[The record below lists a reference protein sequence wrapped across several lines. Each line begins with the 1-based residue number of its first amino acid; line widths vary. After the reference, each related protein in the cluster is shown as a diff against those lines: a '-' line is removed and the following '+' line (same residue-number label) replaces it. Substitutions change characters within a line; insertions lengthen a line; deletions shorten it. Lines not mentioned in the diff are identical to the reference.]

1 MVATMERPKTDNMS
15 VFGNEVEIDD
25 VLYVSVDF
33 LRHYPEYLDNEI
45 EQLGAEADSE
55 IDETEA
61 AAVDESLSTHKSEL
75 KINGTTYIA
84 LPVVRNN
91 PNYVELKYNQN
102 ADVALD
108 AFIPN
113 KYLDA
118 DSPIADFGR
127 RRRSI
132 SPN

>member
-15 VFGNEVEIDD
+15 VFGNEVEIDE

-45 EQLGAEADSE
+45 EQLGAEADYE
-55 IDETEA
+55 TGETE
-61 AAVDESLSTHKSEL
+61 AAVDESFSTHKSEL
-75 KINGTTYIA
+75 KINGTSYIA

-108 AFIPN
+108 SFIPN

-118 DSPIADFGR
+118 DSPIAPSSR
-127 RRRSI
+127 RRFL

>member
-1 MVATMERPKTDNMS
+1 MDRPKTDKMS
-15 VFGNEVEIDD
+15 VFGNEVEIDE

-33 LRHYPEYLDNEI
+33 LRHYPEYLDKEI
-45 EQLGAEADSE
+45 EQLGEADY
-55 IDETEA
+55 ETGEPE
-61 AAVDESLSTHKSEL
+61 AAVDESFSTHQSEL

-118 DSPIADFGR
+118 DSPIAPASR

>member
-1 MVATMERPKTDNMS
+1 MVATMSRPKTDNMS

-45 EQLGAEADSE
+45 EQLGTEADY
-55 IDETEA
+55 ETGEPA
-61 AAVDESLSTHKSEL
+61 AAVDETFSTHKSEL

-102 ADVALD
+102 ADLALD

-118 DSPIADFGR
+118 DSPIAPQSR

>member
-1 MVATMERPKTDNMS
+1 MVATMDRPKTDNMS

-45 EQLGAEADSE
+45 EQLGEAEE
-55 IDETEA
+55 ETGDPE
-61 AAVDESLSTHKSEL
+61 AAVDESFSTHKSEL

-108 AFIPN
+108 TFIPN

-118 DSPIADFGR
+118 DSPIAPMLR
-127 RRRSI
+127 RRRSMFQ
-132 SPN
+132 N

>member
-45 EQLGAEADSE
+45 EQLGEADY
-55 IDETEA
+55 ETGEPE
-61 AAVDESLSTHKSEL
+61 AAVDETFSTHKSEL

-108 AFIPN
+108 SFIPN

-118 DSPIADFGR
+118 DSPIVAMS